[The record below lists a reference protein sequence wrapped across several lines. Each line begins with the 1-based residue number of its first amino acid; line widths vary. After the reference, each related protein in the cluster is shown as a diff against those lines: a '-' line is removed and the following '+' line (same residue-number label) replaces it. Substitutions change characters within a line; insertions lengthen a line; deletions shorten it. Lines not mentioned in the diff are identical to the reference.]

1 LNKKIVLKS
10 YALLIGFFIAISSY
24 SQNKIN
30 GTIFD
35 VGNNLE
41 VSGVDVFSL
50 PSKAHVI
57 SDKSGAFSLFL
68 NTLENLSNED
78 VYILNNKLYWN
89 DGFFHSFTLYDLKSS
104 VVFTSNIENR
114 NSISLPR
121 LSAGYYVLSLKNSFE
136 QNNFLV
142 FSNGGKITQIRKAGL
157 GLMSLAT
164 DTALLFQKDAYFSL
178 IKNID
183 KHWNDKN
190 IYILKK
196 EYDSLTHFTQLVSY
210 QAFKM
215 LSNTPS
221 VTNFGNV
228 KEIKIIHDLNTDSLY
243 YINIKDHRSHF
254 AFAKNYLGYE
264 LDANEFLRSQ
274 YSNGPNRYLNLAT
287 ILYHESINKYV
298 LQFSSLDQISCEGIE
313 QTYEK
318 VLSTSFFENNLF
330 FYSNKQEWENC
341 LDIPKITSEEL
352 FLGQSYQ
359 ALNIQENYGYLIKA
373 DVKQIEQMYLGRHNI
388 VILNGIPN
396 DIAVVGGIITTE
408 FQTALSHINI
418 LSHNRNT
425 PNMAF
430 KEAWSNS
437 QFNTL
442 LNKLVYLKVE
452 NDTFY
457 LRSADI
463 SEAEAFWASHEP
475 SDTINL
481 AIDTLSSGII
491 ELENENIAS
500 VLKIGGKAA
509 NFSELVN
516 LDTIPLPEDYFAIP
530 FYYYHQHL
538 KQHHLDVFINEM
550 LIESKFH
557 SDQFYRKMRLI
568 QLQNLIKE
576 TPVDPNLIELIEDRI
591 DHFSRFSSYRFRSST
606 NAEDLEDFSGAGLYT
621 SFSANKDDPDK
632 TIAEAI
638 KKVWASLWDIRAFE
652 ERSFYKINHKTVA
665 MGILVHRSFPNE
677 DANGVVITSNLYNVN
692 HAYTVNCQYKDIS
705 IVYPE
710 PGILHDQIL
719 IHTISF
725 NEDPYNIE
733 YLSHSNV
740 PELNG
745 ETVLSDEELFELGD
759 YCTIIKN
766 YYFNHIASDV
776 SSGYESFS
784 VDIEFKIDSSVS
796 PRKLYIKQA
805 RIYKA
810 N

>member
-1 LNKKIVLKS
+1 MRNYIF
-10 YALLIGFFIAISSY
+10 LIGFFIAVGLY
-24 SQNKIN
+24 SQTNIN
-30 GTIFD
+30 GTIID
-35 VGNNLE
+35 IGNNLE
-41 VSGVDVFSL
+41 VTGVDVFSL
-50 PSKAHVI
+50 PSQAHVT
-57 SDKSGAFSLFL
+57 SDKNGSFSMLL
-68 NTLENLSNED
+68 NTPENLSNKD

-89 DGFFHSFTLYDLKSS
+89 DAAFYSIALYDLKSS
-104 VVFTSNIENR
+104 LVFSSNIENR
-114 NSISLPR
+114 NAINLPR
-121 LSAGYYVLSLKNSFE
+121 LSAGYYILSLKNSFKH
-136 QNNFLV
+136 NNFLV
-142 FSNGGKITQIRKAGL
+142 FSDGEKTTQIRKSDL
-157 GLMSLAT
+157 NSMSLAV

-178 IKNID
+178 IEKID
-183 KHWNDKN
+183 NQWNDKK

-196 EYDSLTHFTQLVSY
+196 QYDSLTYFTQLVSY

-228 KEIKIIHDLNTDSLY
+228 REIKIIHDLNTDSLY
-243 YINIKDHRSHF
+243 YINIKVHRSHF
-254 AFAKNYLGYE
+254 TFAKNHLGYE

-287 ILYHESINKYV
+287 ILYHESINKYI

-330 FYSNKQEWENC
+330 FYSNKQEWNQC

-352 FLGQSYQ
+352 YLGQSYQ

-373 DVKQIEQMYLGRHNI
+373 DVNQLDQMYLGRHHI

-396 DIAVVGGIITTE
+396 DISVVGGIITTE

-430 KEAWSNS
+430 KEAWSNP

-463 SEAEAFWASHEP
+463 TEAEEFWASHEP
-475 SDTINL
+475 SDTIDL
-481 AIDTLSSGII
+481 ALDTLSSGII

-500 VLKIGGKAA
+500 VNKIGGKAA

-516 LDTIPLPEDYFAIP
+516 LDTIPIPEDYFAIP
-530 FYYYHQHL
+530 FYYYHQHI

-550 LIESKFH
+550 LSEAKFH
-557 SDQFYRKMRLI
+557 SDQFYRKMKLI

-576 TPVDPNLIELIEDRI
+576 APVDPNLIELIENRI
-591 DHFSRFSSYRFRSST
+591 DHFNRFSSYRFRSST
-606 NAEDLEDFSGAGLYT
+606 NAEDLEDFSGAGLYA
-621 SFSANKDDPDK
+621 SYSANKNDPDK
-632 TIAEAI
+632 TIAKAI

-652 ERSFYKINHKTVA
+652 ERSYYKINHQTVA

-719 IHTISF
+719 IHTKSY

-745 ETVLSDEELFELGD
+745 ETVLSDEKLFELGD

-766 YYFNHIASDV
+766 YYYNHIASDV
-776 SSGYESFS
+776 SNGYESFS